1 MMPTTYANIYREY
14 DTMTRKDYE
23 LIAAGFH
30 AASGRLPH
38 NAVQDGVMTAALGVA
53 ERLGQDNPRFNL
65 NTFMWACGWK
75 PVGDARKPVW
85 RIREDGA

>member
-23 LIAAGFH
+23 LIAASFH
-30 AASGRLPH
+30 AIVERAPVDDTALRDTALELAHRL
-38 NAVQDGVMTAALGVA
+38 
-53 ERLGQDNPRFNL
+53 RQDNPAFSL

-75 PVGDARKPVW
+75 PVGDARKPIW
-85 RIREDGA
+85 LLREAGA